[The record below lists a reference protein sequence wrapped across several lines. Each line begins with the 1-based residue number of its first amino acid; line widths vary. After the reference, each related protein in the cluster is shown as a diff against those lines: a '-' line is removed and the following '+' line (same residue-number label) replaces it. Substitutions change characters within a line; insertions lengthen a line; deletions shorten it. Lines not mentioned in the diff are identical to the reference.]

1 MIVSNHEQDVIAEGL
16 TAGQHI
22 NFLEDN
28 YKTST
33 VLGYDTARDTMYLRI
48 DRHGG
53 EVECIYT
60 EYAMTLPDGVDPS
73 SYLYNNGSGIDCEH
87 VWPQSMYDE
96 DGVQGNPMKSDM
108 HHLRP
113 SKSNVNSSRGNKP
126 YNEITDQYTN
136 TWYWLTYQQS
146 SIPTSNIDRY
156 SESGSSYFEP
166 REDVK
171 GDLARSVVYF
181 YTMYSGVA
189 DQSFFD
195 SQISTMRDWHEMD
208 PPDESEIERTMK
220 IASYQSNIPNPYI
233 IDPSLLVRVFFPD
246 DLIMSGDINNDGV
259 LNVLDVVIAIGI
271 IVGGQ
276 GPSQSDID
284 ILDLNNDQIINCLLY
299 TSPSPRDGLLSRMPS
314 SA

>member
-1 MIVSNHEQDVIAEGL
+1 MIGPIHAQDVIGEGL
-16 TAGQHI
+16 TGGQLF
-22 NFLEDN
+22 NFLVDN

-284 ILDLNNDQIINCLLY
+284 ILDLNNDQIINILDIVQLINII
-299 TSPSPRDGLLSRMPS
+299 LSS
-314 SA
+314 GE

>member
-1 MIVSNHEQDVIAEGL
+1 MIGSIQAQDVIGEGL
-16 TAGQHI
+16 TGGQLF
-22 NFLEDN
+22 NFLVDN

-189 DQSFFD
+189 DQSFFN

-220 IASYQSNIPNPYI
+220 IASYQNNIPNPYI

-284 ILDLNNDQIINCLLY
+284 ILDLNNDQIINILDIVQLINII
-299 TSPSPRDGLLSRMPS
+299 LSS
-314 SA
+314 GE

>member
-1 MIVSNHEQDVIAEGL
+1 MIGSIQAQDVIGEGL
-16 TAGQHI
+16 TGGQLF
-22 NFLEDN
+22 NFLVDN

-189 DQSFFD
+189 DQSFFN

-284 ILDLNNDQIINCLLY
+284 ILDLNNDQIINILDIVQLINII
-299 TSPSPRDGLLSRMPS
+299 LSS
-314 SA
+314 GE

>member
-1 MIVSNHEQDVIAEGL
+1 MIGSIHAQDVIGEGL
-16 TAGQHI
+16 TGGQLF
-22 NFLEDN
+22 NFLVDN

-126 YNEITDQYTN
+126 YNEIADQYTN

-189 DQSFFD
+189 DQSFFN

-233 IDPSLLVRVFFPD
+233 IDPSLFVRVFFPD

-284 ILDLNNDQIINCLLY
+284 ILDLNNDQIINILDIVQLINII
-299 TSPSPRDGLLSRMPS
+299 LSS
-314 SA
+314 GE

>member
-1 MIVSNHEQDVIAEGL
+1 MIGSIHAQDVIGEGL
-16 TAGQHI
+16 TGGQLF
-22 NFLEDN
+22 NFLVDN

-220 IASYQSNIPNPYI
+220 IASYQSNLPNPYI

-284 ILDLNNDQIINCLLY
+284 ILDLNNDQIINILDIVQLINII
-299 TSPSPRDGLLSRMPS
+299 LSS
-314 SA
+314 GE

>member
-1 MIVSNHEQDVIAEGL
+1 MIGSIQAQDVIGEGL
-16 TAGQHI
+16 TGGQLF
-22 NFLEDN
+22 NFLVDN

-126 YNEITDQYTN
+126 YNEIADQYTN

-181 YTMYSGVA
+181 YTMYSTVA
-189 DQSFFD
+189 DQSFFN

-284 ILDLNNDQIINCLLY
+284 ILDLNNDQIINILDIVQLINII
-299 TSPSPRDGLLSRMPS
+299 LSS
-314 SA
+314 GE

>member
-1 MIVSNHEQDVIAEGL
+1 
-16 TAGQHI
+16 
-22 NFLEDN
+22 
-28 YKTST
+28 
-33 VLGYDTARDTMYLRI
+33 
-48 DRHGG
+48 
-53 EVECIYT
+53 
-60 EYAMTLPDGVDPS
+60 
-73 SYLYNNGSGIDCEH
+73 
-87 VWPQSMYDE
+87 MYDE

-189 DQSFFD
+189 DQSFFN

-284 ILDLNNDQIINCLLY
+284 ILDLNNDQIINILDIVQLINII
-299 TSPSPRDGLLSRMPS
+299 LSS
-314 SA
+314 GE

>member
-1 MIVSNHEQDVIAEGL
+1 MIGSIHAQDVIGEGL
-16 TAGQHI
+16 TGGQLF
-22 NFLEDN
+22 NFLVDN

-126 YNEITDQYTN
+126 YNEIADQYTN

-181 YTMYSGVA
+181 YTMYSTVA
-189 DQSFFD
+189 DQSFFN

-284 ILDLNNDQIINCLLY
+284 ILDLNNDQIINILDIVQLINII
-299 TSPSPRDGLLSRMPS
+299 LSS
-314 SA
+314 GE